1 MAVTENTYTG
11 NGSTTNYSITFPY
24 LEKTDV
30 KVSLNGSL
38 TTSYTF
44 ANATTISFISAPA
57 NGSKIRIYRDTS
69 LESLYANF
77 FSGSAIRAGDLN
89 NNFLQSNYSAQEV
102 RSRNL
107 DPGNAVFTGNVD
119 FNNFKGIN
127 LANGT
132 NAGDAVNKAQLD
144 ATQSY
149 NDAQLASSVAAA
161 TTQAG
166 NAAASAS
173 SAASQAASATTQANN
188 AAAAAQTAS
197 TAAGTATTQAANAA
211 ASAATAASF
220 AGKTIFFGFTR
231 NQYGNLILTYSSPT
245 ENTTYTT
252 SGYEYKGGSQW
263 YIGANDILYS
273 SGPLIGTPKVS
284 FDSSGHLILTA

>member
-1 MAVTENTYTG
+1 MAVTDNTYTG
-11 NGSTTNYSITFPY
+11 NGSTANYSITFPY

-38 TTSYTF
+38 TTAYTF
-44 ANATTISFISAPA
+44 ANATTISFVSAPA

-107 DPGNAVFTGNVD
+107 DPSNAVFTGNVD

-132 NAGDAVNKAQLD
+132 NPGDAVNKAQLD
-144 ATQSY
+144 ASQNY
-149 NDAQLASSVAAA
+149 NDAQLASTVTAVQNLEAS
-161 TTQAG
+161 TQIAETNAYTYANQASNSSQ
-166 NAAASAS
+166 NAAASA
-173 SAASQAASATTQANN
+173 
-188 AAAAAQTAS
+188 QTAT

-245 ENTTYTT
+245 ENTTYST

-263 YIGANDILYS
+263 YIGANDVLYT

-284 FDSSGHLILTA
+284 FNSSGHLILTA

>member
-107 DPGNAVFTGNVD
+107 DPSNAVFTGNVD

-149 NDAQLASSVAAA
+149 NDAQLAS
-161 TTQAG
+161 
-166 NAAASAS
+166 NAV
-173 SAASQAASATTQANN
+173 
-188 AAAAAQTAS
+188 AAAQTAS

-231 NQYGNLILTYSSPT
+231 NQNGNLILTYSSPT

>member
-1 MAVTENTYTG
+1 MAVTQNTYTG
-11 NGSTTNYSITFPY
+11 NGSTTNYSFTFPY
-24 LEKTDV
+24 LEETDI
-30 KVSLNGSL
+30 KVTLNGTL
-38 TTSYTF
+38 TTAYTF
-44 ANATTISFISAPA
+44 ANATTISFTTAPGA
-57 NGSKIRIYRDTS
+57 GVAIRIYRDTDTDNLQS
-69 LESLYANF
+69 TF
-77 FSGSAIRAGDLN
+77 FAGSAIRAQDLN
-89 NNFLQSNYSAQEV
+89 DNFLQNNYSVQEI
-102 RSRNL
+102 RARNV
-107 DPGNAVFTGNVD
+107 DPSNAVFTGNVN
-119 FNNFKGIN
+119 FGNNKGTN

-144 ATQSY
+144 ASQNY
-149 NDAQLASSVAAA
+149 NDAQLASAVASAS
-161 TTQAG
+161 TQAS

-173 SAASQAASATTQANN
+173 SAASQASAVTTQANN
-188 AAAAAQTAS
+188 AAGSAQSAS

-245 ENTTYTT
+245 ENTTYST

-263 YIGANDILYS
+263 YIGANDVLYT

-284 FDSSGHLILTA
+284 FNSSGHLILTA